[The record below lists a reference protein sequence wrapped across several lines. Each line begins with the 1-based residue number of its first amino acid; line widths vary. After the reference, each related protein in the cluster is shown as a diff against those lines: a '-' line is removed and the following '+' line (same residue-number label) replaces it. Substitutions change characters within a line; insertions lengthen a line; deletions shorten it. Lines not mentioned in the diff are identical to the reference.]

1 LLKIGFAA
9 ETENLLENAALK
21 RDAKGLAMVVA
32 NDAESTIGA
41 ASSTA
46 TILTA
51 DGGVTALPTMSKQA
65 LAAEIVGMIADLLSR
80 RDAHA
85 S

>member
-1 LLKIGFAA
+1 LKIGFAA
-9 ETENLLENAALK
+9 ETEDLLENARRKLQEK
-21 RDAKGLAMVVA
+21 QLAIIVA

-46 TILTA
+46 TILTS
-51 DGGVTALPTMSKQA
+51 DGNVMALPPMSKSS
-65 LAAEIVGMIADLLSR
+65 LAGSIIDVATDVLNRAER
-80 RDAHA
+80 R